1 MSFMAT
7 TSSHSSASW
16 QWQPR
21 GHRGERGGHGGHSKL
36 PSLHLVVGVDD
47 LNVGLGRLLRA
58 EFTSVDSV
66 PVLANWCRLLA
77 RLATVEDPVAKKLE
91 EEGLKK
97 QISPSPDAVFCRSK
111 PKSIRCGI
119 RKKLLDVLGPRP
131 PTPRPRTT
139 VRPSSPCV
147 SHPNPSLRIEKPCI
161 TSPVRL

>member
-1 MSFMAT
+1 MAT